1 MRCIIFTAG
10 RQEPVKTLIFLLFMF
25 VLIAQTAA
33 PAAAEV
39 NEWKISPENPTIGDS
54 IKITGNADPNEKTD
68 LLVTFEK
75 EVAVSGG
82 SYEYP
87 LNDIIIPGGFDN
99 RFTVEARGAEDLNV
113 RIKIVL
119 WTAMSSEA
127 TEGTAT
133 VSKSRVP
140 PGTYPAKID
149 GKAKG
154 SSVNLKITAL
164 QRIEADSEGKLS
176 YRYNTKSIPP
186 GKFDITLGG
195 ITKEITLSA
204 KDAPPEEEEEEPT
217 LPPVVPVP
225 DTFEATP
232 PVENESKPEEEA
244 TPSKEETIRKENTF
258 KDKMNQKNL
267 TEAEDTGTVKA
278 EETED
283 KKENI
288 YYAMGG
294 IAAGL
299 IVLFSYSRIKK
310 TGKI

>member
-68 LLVTFEK
+68 LLVSSEK

-82 SYEYP
+82 SYEYS
-87 LNDIIIPGGFDN
+87 LNDIIIPKGFDN
-99 RFTVEARGAEDLNV
+99 RFIVEARGAEDLTV
-113 RIKIVL
+113 RIKMLL
-119 WTAMSSEA
+119 WMTKSSEA

-133 VSKSRVP
+133 VSQSRVP
-140 PGTYPAKID
+140 PGTYPAKMD

-164 QRIEADSEGKLS
+164 QKIEADSEGKLS

-204 KDAPPEEEEEEPT
+204 KDTYPEEEEEPAIS
-217 LPPVVPVP
+217 PVVPAP
-225 DTFEATP
+225 DTFEETP
-232 PVENESKPEEEA
+232 PVENESKPEEET

-258 KDKMNQKNL
+258 KDKINPETL
-267 TEAEDTGTVKA
+267 TEAEDTSTVKA
-278 EETED
+278 EEKED

-299 IVLFSYSRIKK
+299 IVLFSYSRIRK